1 MTIIIN
7 LSLLF
12 YLFLFQEL
20 TNLQLKKNKKR
31 IFILKK
37 TKTST

>member
-20 TNLQLKKNKKR
+20 INLQLKKNKKR